1 MMSQFG
7 FLAEVIAA
15 LDAAG
20 VTYMVTGSIAST
32 HHAEPRMTR
41 DIDIVIETD
50 HVAVKLLVNQFDP
63 TRFYVGNAQQA
74 VAARDMFN
82 VIDTTGGWKVDLI
95 IRKARRFSEVELGR
109 RQHARIGE
117 VDLCGA
123 TAEDT
128 ILSKLEWMRMGGSD
142 RQLADVVA
150 VLETQGPALDHDYM
164 DRWAPDLGVENL
176 LQQARRLAE

>member
-1 MMSQFG
+1 MVAAASRQRVRGTPDDPMMSQFG

-74 VAARDMFN
+74 VADRDMFN

-95 IRKARRFSEVELGR
+95 IRKRVDSARWSSVDASTPESARSTCTSPPPRTRF
-109 RQHARIGE
+109 
-117 VDLCGA
+117 
-123 TAEDT
+123 
-128 ILSKLEWMRMGGSD
+128 
-142 RQLADVVA
+142 
-150 VLETQGPALDHDYM
+150 
-164 DRWAPDLGVENL
+164 
-176 LQQARRLAE
+176 

>member
-1 MMSQFG
+1 MTGEQRVLAALAMADEAREISMSGIRARRPELSDESGETRMVAAASRQRVRGTPDDPMMSQFG

-74 VAARDMFN
+74 VADRDMFN
-82 VIDTTGGWKVDLI
+82 VIDTPG
-95 IRKARRFSEVELGR
+95 AGR
-109 RQHARIGE
+109 WI
-117 VDLCGA
+117 
-123 TAEDT
+123 
-128 ILSKLEWMRMGGSD
+128 
-142 RQLADVVA
+142 
-150 VLETQGPALDHDYM
+150 
-164 DRWAPDLGVENL
+164 
-176 LQQARRLAE
+176 

>member
-74 VAARDMFN
+74 VA
-82 VIDTTGGWKVDLI
+82 
-95 IRKARRFSEVELGR
+95 
-109 RQHARIGE
+109 
-117 VDLCGA
+117 
-123 TAEDT
+123 
-128 ILSKLEWMRMGGSD
+128 D
-142 RQLADVVA
+142 RQRVRQTA
-150 VLETQGPALDHDYM
+150 TGFHI
-164 DRWAPDLGVENL
+164 LGT
-176 LQQARRLAE
+176 ATCST